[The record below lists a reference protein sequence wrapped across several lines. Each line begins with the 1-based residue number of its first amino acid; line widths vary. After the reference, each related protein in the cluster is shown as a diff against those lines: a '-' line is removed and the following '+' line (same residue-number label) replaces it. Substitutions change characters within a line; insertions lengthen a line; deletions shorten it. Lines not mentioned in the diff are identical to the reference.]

1 MSETFYIKKTAFD
14 DNNFD
19 LTQREADSFII
30 GPGELNGPGGLA
42 QDSDL
47 ELYGFGAI
55 KWGEGVNQNQ
65 YRLMESH
72 ACPEKV
78 DGDFLVG
85 VDDPDTYVPG
95 NPGNGSFLSNTGS
108 PQNGAVPK
116 DMYDLG
122 IGNGITE
129 SLIGQLWYNT
139 TQGVLYN
146 FEPAGWTTVFSEVTN
161 DLTGHINDGT
171 VHLRG
176 GQDVFL
182 DGLIL
187 GGSPLSLQ
195 SDDVNRLIGMSSISG
210 VTTVQG
216 QLDLMVIRTGDTM
229 TGNLSVVTTA
239 GDATLILRAPA
250 STNTSIELRDSTDII
265 RSKLTFN
272 ETLSTVSWDRRNIVG
287 AVDATLTLESDGNVS
302 LTGTPTPS
310 PPTADEHLTRR
321 DFITDNYAP
330 LVSAPLTGTPTA
342 PTPATS
348 DNSTKIATTAFVQ
361 AQVDNNGSGTHS
373 GSTGSKVVPAGVTMV
388 EFLIIGGGGGGASGG
403 DGGDF
408 TGKTGGTGGTTS
420 ITIPGQGTFTALGG
434 VGGRGTQG
442 ANITLN
448 NKRRGGVGIS
458 NPGAHGEGGNPARGG
473 NGGGSMPGRGGV
485 GTTGGTNAQT
495 GQFGGGGAGGWG
507 QDNASG
513 EGGSSGNH
521 FQWMVSCTPGT
532 TITWVVGGGGAG
544 GVIASRNG
552 GGGGAGYI
560 TLRFS
565 RWA

>member
-65 YRLMESH
+65 YRQLENN

-78 DGDFLVG
+78 AGDFLKG
-85 VDDPDTYVPG
+85 TDDPDGFVAGT
-95 NPGNGSFLSNTGS
+95 GSFVPNAGS
-108 PQNGAVPK
+108 PRNGAVPK

-129 SLIGQLWYNT
+129 ALIGQLWYNT
-139 TQGVLYN
+139 TQQVLYN
-146 FEPAGWTTVFSEVTN
+146 FEPAGWTTVFREVTN
-161 DLTGHINDGT
+161 ELTDHINDGT

-176 GQDVFL
+176 GQDTFL

-216 QLDLMVIRTGDTM
+216 QLDLMVLRTGDIM
-229 TGNLSVVTTA
+229 TGNLSIVNSTA
-239 GDATLILRAPA
+239 DAILILRAPS
-250 STNTSIELRDSTDII
+250 STNTSLELRSSTDVL
-265 RSKLTFN
+265 RSQLTFN
-272 ETLSTVSWDRRNIVG
+272 ETSGDVSWDRRNAVG
-287 AVDATLTLESDGNVS
+287 FPDSTLTLELSGNVS
-302 LTGTPTPS
+302 LTGTASVPTDD
-310 PPTADEHLTRR
+310 AHLTRR

-330 LVSAPLTGTPTA
+330 LVSPPLTGTPTA
-342 PTPATS
+342 PTPTTS

-361 AQVDNNGSGTHS
+361 AQVDNNGVGSHS
-373 GSTGSKVVPAGVTMV
+373 GAAGSIVVPAGVNMI
-388 EFLIIGGGGGGASGG
+388 EFLIIGGGGGGAGGG

-408 TGKTGGTGGTTS
+408 TGHKGQVGGSTT
-420 ITIPGQGTFTALGG
+420 ITIPAVGSYSVLGG

-442 ANITLN
+442 ATITAN
-448 NKRRGGVGIS
+448 NERRGGLGLS
-458 NPGAHGEGGNPARGG
+458 NPGAYGKPGNPGAGG
-473 NGGGSMPGRGGV
+473 HGGGSLAGRGGTGSAAFPAQAES
-485 GTTGGTNAQT
+485 GT
-495 GQFGGGGAGGWG
+495 FGGGGAGGWG
-507 QDNASG
+507 QDNAAG

-521 FQWMVSCTPGT
+521 LQFMANCTPGT
-532 TITWVVGGGGAG
+532 TVTWSVGAGGAG
-544 GVIASRNG
+544 GTYAGSTRRGGTGGNG
-552 GGGGAGYI
+552 YVKV
-560 TLRFS
+560 RFS
-565 RWA
+565 TWA